1 MKLAIEFNNTLV
13 GYQVMIKIYPFQPW
27 MPDAAEASRIACE
40 PYDVISTQEAKQ
52 AADGNDISFLH
63 VIRPEIGFSAETD
76 PYSEPI
82 YLKAAENLNSLQN
95 SGHLSQA
102 EEPAIYVY
110 RQIFQGRAQHG
121 VVCCYDVQNYRSGE
135 IKKHEK
141 TRPVK
146 EDDRTRH
153 LTTCSAHAEP
163 VFLTFKDDSTIDALI
178 VSDVSG
184 SHVIDFEAS
193 DGVQHTIWKAANA
206 QAYVDAFASLDA
218 VYIADGHHRTAAGER
233 AATQRQSENSQ
244 HTGDEEYN
252 RVLSVMFP
260 ASQMRIL
267 AYNRVVSDLNGLTED
282 EVLEKLAS
290 IGTIEKTDNPVPG
303 AAGSVCVYFGDGWSK
318 LTFSPDTIDASDP
331 INSLDVALLQ
341 SQILTPILG
350 VGDPR
355 TDERIGFVGGIR
367 GTDELEHLV
376 DTGKKAVAFS
386 MFPTSIEQLLNV
398 SDADKIMPPKSTWF
412 EPKLRSGL
420 FIHRFESY

>member
-1 MKLAIEFNNTLV
+1 
-13 GYQVMIKIYPFQPW
+13 MIKIYPFQPL
-27 MPDAAEASRIACE
+27 MPDAAKASQISCE
-40 PYDVISTQEAKQ
+40 PYDVISTQEASQ
-52 AADGNDISFLH
+52 AAEGNEISFLH

-82 YLKAAENLNSLQN
+82 YLKAAENLNSLEQA
-95 SGHLSQA
+95 GHLSPA
-102 EEPAIYVY
+102 DEPSIYIY
-110 RQIFQGRAQHG
+110 RQIYQGQAQHG
-121 VVCCYDVQNYRSGE
+121 VVCCYDVQHYRSGE

-163 VFLTFKDDSTIDALI
+163 VFLTFNDDVTINQLI
-178 VSDVSG
+178 ESDIAG
-184 SHVIDFEAS
+184 GHMIDFEAE

-206 QAYVDAFASLDA
+206 QAYVDAFAKLDA

-233 AATQRQSENSQ
+233 AATQRQSENSN

-260 ASQMRIL
+260 ANQLRIL
-267 AYNRVVSDLNGLTED
+267 SYNRVVADLNGLTGEAL
-282 EVLEKLAS
+282 LEKLKGV
-290 IGTIEKTDNPVPG
+290 GTLEPTDNPEPNS
-303 AAGSVCVYFGDGWSK
+303 AGSVCVYLGNGWHK
-318 LTFSPDTIDASDP
+318 FTFAPDSFDSSDP

-341 SQILTPILG
+341 SQILAPILG
-350 VGDPR
+350 IGDPR
-355 TDERIGFVGGIR
+355 TDNRIGFVGGIR
-367 GTDELEHLV
+367 GTEELERVV
-376 DTGKKAVAFS
+376 DSGKQAIAFS
-386 MFPTSIEQLLNV
+386 MFPTSIEQLINV

>member
-1 MKLAIEFNNTLV
+1 
-13 GYQVMIKIYPFQPW
+13 MIKIYPFQPL
-27 MPDAAEASRIACE
+27 MPNAAKASQISCE

-52 AADGNDISFLH
+52 AAEGNDISFLH
-63 VIRPEIGFSAETD
+63 VIRPEIEFSPDTD

-82 YLKAAENLNSLQN
+82 YLKAAANLNSMEQA
-95 SGHLSQA
+95 GHLSPTD
-102 EEPAIYVY
+102 EPSIYIY
-110 RQIFQGRAQHG
+110 RQIFQGQAQHG
-121 VVCCYDVQNYRSGE
+121 VVCCYDVQHYRSGE

-163 VFLTFKDDSTIDALI
+163 VFLTFKDDPTINQLI
-178 VSDVSG
+178 ESDIVG
-184 SHVIDFEAS
+184 DHMIDFEAE

-206 QAYVDAFASLDA
+206 QAYVDGFAKLDA

-233 AATQRQSENSQ
+233 AATQRQSENDN

-260 ASQMRIL
+260 ANQLRIL
-267 AYNRVVSDLNGLTED
+267 SYNRVVADLNGLTGD
-282 EVLEKLAS
+282 ALLEKLKS
-290 IGTIEKTDNPVPG
+290 IGTLEPTDNPQPES
-303 AAGSVCVYFGDGWSK
+303 AGCVCVYMGDDWHK
-318 LTFSPDTIDASDP
+318 FTFAADSFDPSDP

-341 SQILTPILG
+341 SQILSPILG

-355 TDERIGFVGGIR
+355 TDNRIGFVGGIR
-367 GTDELEHLV
+367 GTEELERV
-376 DTGKKAVAFS
+376 VNSGKQAIAFS
-386 MFPTSIEQLLNV
+386 MFPTSIEQLINV

-420 FIHRFESY
+420 FIHRFEGY

>member
-1 MKLAIEFNNTLV
+1 
-13 GYQVMIKIYPFQPW
+13 MIKIYPFKPL
-27 MPDAAEASRIACE
+27 MPSAPKASQISCE

-52 AADGNDISFLH
+52 AAEGNDISFLH
-63 VIRPEIGFSAETD
+63 VIRPEIEFSPETD

-82 YLKAAENLNSLQN
+82 YLKAAENLNSMEQA
-95 SGHLSQA
+95 GHLSPA
-102 EEPAIYVY
+102 DEPSIYIY
-110 RQIFQGRAQHG
+110 RQIYQGQAQHG
-121 VVCCYDVQNYRSGE
+121 VVCCYDVQHYRSGE

-163 VFLTFKDDSTIDALI
+163 VFLTFKDDPTINQLI
-178 VSDVSG
+178 EGDIIG
-184 SHVIDFEAS
+184 DHMIDFEAA

-206 QAYVDAFASLDA
+206 QAYVDGFAKLDA

-233 AATQRQSENSQ
+233 AATQRQSENAS
-244 HTGDEEYN
+244 HTGNEEYN

-260 ASQMRIL
+260 ANQLRIL
-267 AYNRVVSDLNGLTED
+267 SYNRVVADLNGLTGEAL
-282 EVLEKLAS
+282 LEKLKG
-290 IGTIEKTDNPVPG
+290 IGTLEPTDNPQPES
-303 AAGSVCVYFGDGWSK
+303 AGSVCVYMGDGWHK
-318 LTFSPDTIDASDP
+318 FTFTADSFDPTDP

-341 SQILTPILG
+341 SQILSPILG

-355 TDERIGFVGGIR
+355 TDNRIGFVGGIR
-367 GTDELEHLV
+367 GTEELERVV
-376 DTGKKAVAFS
+376 DSGKQAVAFS
-386 MFPTSIEQLLNV
+386 MFPTSIEQLINV

-420 FIHRFESY
+420 FIHRFES

>member
-1 MKLAIEFNNTLV
+1 
-13 GYQVMIKIYPFQPW
+13 MIKIYPFKPL
-27 MPDAAEASRIACE
+27 MPDAAQASKIACE
-40 PYDVISTQEAKQ
+40 PYDVISTTEARQ
-52 AADGNDISFLH
+52 AAAGNDSSFLH

-76 PYSEPI
+76 PYSEPV
-82 YLKAAENLNSLQN
+82 YLKAAENLNSLQQ
-95 SGHLSQA
+95 SGDLSQHD
-102 EEPAIYVY
+102 EPSIYIY

-121 VVCCYDVQNYRSGE
+121 VVCCYDVENYRSGE

-163 VFLTFKDDSTIDALI
+163 VFLTFKDDSTIAGLI
-178 VSDVSG
+178 ESDVAG
-184 SHVIDFEAS
+184 GHLIDFEAG

-206 QAYVDAFASLDA
+206 KAYVDAFANLAA

-244 HTGDEEYN
+244 HTGEEEYN

-260 ASQMRIL
+260 ASQLRIL
-267 AYNRVVSDLNGLTED
+267 AYNRVVSDLNGLSGTEL
-282 EVLEKLAS
+282 LEKLGS
-290 IGTIEKTDNPVPG
+290 IGTVEKTTDAQPDS
-303 AAGSVCVYFGDGWSK
+303 AGSVCVYAGDGWYK
-318 LTFSPDTIDASDP
+318 FTFAEDSFDASDP

-341 SQILTPILG
+341 AQILTPILN

-355 TDERIGFVGGIR
+355 TDDRIGFVGGIR
-367 GTDELEHLV
+367 GTDELERLV
-376 DTGKKAVAFS
+376 DSGKKAVAFS
-386 MFPTSIEQLLNV
+386 MFPTSIEQLINV

>member
-1 MKLAIEFNNTLV
+1 
-13 GYQVMIKIYPFQPW
+13 MIKIYPFKPL
-27 MPDAAEASRIACE
+27 MPSATKASQISCE

-52 AADGNDISFLH
+52 AAEGNDISFLH
-63 VIRPEIGFSAETD
+63 VIRPEIEFSPETD

-82 YLKAAENLNSLQN
+82 YLKAAENLNSMEQA
-95 SGHLSQA
+95 GHLSPA
-102 EEPAIYVY
+102 DEPSIYIY
-110 RQIFQGRAQHG
+110 RQIYQGQAQHG
-121 VVCCYDVQNYRSGE
+121 VVCCYDVEHYRSGE

-163 VFLTFKDDSTIDALI
+163 VFLTFNDDATINQLI
-178 VSDVSG
+178 ESDITG
-184 SHVIDFEAS
+184 DHMIDFEAE
-193 DGVQHTIWKAANA
+193 DGVQHTIWKAADA
-206 QAYVDAFASLDA
+206 QAYVDAFATLDA

-233 AATQRQSENSQ
+233 AATQRQSENSN

-260 ASQMRIL
+260 ADQLRIL
-267 AYNRVVSDLNGLTED
+267 SYNRVVADLNGLTGEAL
-282 EVLEKLAS
+282 LEKLKS
-290 IGTIEKTDNPVPG
+290 IGTLEPTDNPEPDS
-303 AAGSVCVYFGDGWSK
+303 AGSVCVYLGDGWNK
-318 LTFSPDTIDASDP
+318 FTFAADSFDPSDP

-341 SQILTPILG
+341 SQILAPVLG
-350 VGDPR
+350 IGDPR
-355 TDERIGFVGGIR
+355 TDNRIGFVGGIR
-367 GTDELEHLV
+367 GTEELERVV
-376 DTGKKAVAFS
+376 DSGKQAVAFS
-386 MFPTSIEQLLNV
+386 MFPTSIEQLINV

>member
-1 MKLAIEFNNTLV
+1 
-13 GYQVMIKIYPFQPW
+13 MIKIYPFKPL
-27 MPDAAEASRIACE
+27 MPNADQASQISCE

-52 AADGNDISFLH
+52 AAEGNDISFLH
-63 VIRPEIGFSAETD
+63 VIRPEIEFSAETD

-82 YLKAAENLNSLQN
+82 YLKAAENLNSMQEA
-95 SGHLSQA
+95 GHLSPA
-102 EEPAIYVY
+102 DEPSIYIY
-110 RQIFQGRAQHG
+110 RQIYQGQAQHG
-121 VVCCYDVQNYRSGE
+121 VVCCYDVHYYRSGE

-163 VFLTFKDDSTIDALI
+163 VFLTFKDDPTIDQLI
-178 VSDVSG
+178 ESDIAG
-184 SHVIDFEAS
+184 GHMIDFEAE
-193 DGVQHTIWKAANA
+193 DGVQHTIWKVADA
-206 QAYVDAFASLDA
+206 QAYVDAFAKLDA

-233 AATQRQSENSQ
+233 AATQRQSQNAN

-260 ASQMRIL
+260 ANQLRIL
-267 AYNRVVSDLNGLTED
+267 SYNRVVADLNGLTGEAL
-282 EVLEKLAS
+282 LEKLKS
-290 IGTIEKTDNPVPG
+290 IGTLEPTSTPQPES
-303 AAGSVCVYFGDGWSK
+303 AGSVCVYFGDGWYK
-318 LTFSPDTIDASDP
+318 FTFAADSFDSNDP

-341 SQILTPILG
+341 SQILSPILG

-355 TDERIGFVGGIR
+355 TDNRIGFVGGIR
-367 GTDELEHLV
+367 GTEELERVV
-376 DTGKKAVAFS
+376 DSGKQAVAFS
-386 MFPTSIEQLLNV
+386 MFPTSIEQLINV

-420 FIHRFESY
+420 FIHRFES

>member
-1 MKLAIEFNNTLV
+1 
-13 GYQVMIKIYPFQPW
+13 MIKIYPFQPL
-27 MPDAAEASRIACE
+27 MPDAAKASQISCE
-40 PYDVISTQEAKQ
+40 PYDVISTQEASQ
-52 AADGNDISFLH
+52 AAEGNEISFLH

-82 YLKAAENLNSLQN
+82 YLKAAENLNSLEQA
-95 SGHLSQA
+95 GHLSPA
-102 EEPAIYVY
+102 DEPSIYIY
-110 RQIFQGRAQHG
+110 RQIYQGQAQHG
-121 VVCCYDVQNYRSGE
+121 VVCCYDVQHYRSGE

-163 VFLTFKDDSTIDALI
+163 VFLTFNDDVTINQLI
-178 VSDVSG
+178 ESDIAG
-184 SHVIDFEAS
+184 GHMIDFEAE

-206 QAYVDAFASLDA
+206 QAYVDAFAKLDA

-233 AATQRQSENSQ
+233 AATQRQSENSN

-260 ASQMRIL
+260 ANQLRIL
-267 AYNRVVSDLNGLTED
+267 SYNRVVADLNGLTGEAL
-282 EVLEKLAS
+282 LEKLKGV
-290 IGTIEKTDNPVPG
+290 GTLEPTDNPEPNS
-303 AAGSVCVYFGDGWSK
+303 AGSVCVYLGNGWHK
-318 LTFSPDTIDASDP
+318 FTFAPDSFDSSDP

-341 SQILTPILG
+341 SQILAPILG
-350 VGDPR
+350 IGDPR
-355 TDERIGFVGGIR
+355 TDNRIGFVGGIR
-367 GTDELEHLV
+367 GTEELERVV
-376 DTGKKAVAFS
+376 DSGKQAIAFS
-386 MFPTSIEQLLNV
+386 MFPTSIEQLINV

-420 FIHRFESY
+420 FIHHFESY

>member
-1 MKLAIEFNNTLV
+1 
-13 GYQVMIKIYPFQPW
+13 MIKIYPFKPL
-27 MPDAAEASRIACE
+27 MPDAKKAAQIACE
-40 PYDVISTQEAKQ
+40 PYDVISTNEARQ
-52 AADGNDISFLH
+52 AAEGNEISFLH
-63 VIRPEIGFSAETD
+63 VIRPEIGFPAETD

-82 YLKAAENLNSLQN
+82 YLKAAENLGSLQQG
-95 SGHLSQA
+95 GHLSQA
-102 EEPAIYVY
+102 DEPSIFIY
-110 RQIFQGRAQHG
+110 RQIYQGQAQHG
-121 VVCCYDVQNYRSGE
+121 VVCCYDVEHYRSGE

-163 VFLTFKDDSTIDALI
+163 VFLTFKDDPTVDQLI
-178 VSDVSG
+178 ESDIAA
-184 SHVIDFEAS
+184 SHVIDFEAE

-206 QAYVDAFASLDA
+206 QAYVDAFANLDA

-233 AATQRQSENSQ
+233 AATQRASENGQ
-244 HTGDEEYN
+244 HTGNEEYN

-260 ASQMRIL
+260 ANQLRIL
-267 AYNRVVSDLNGLTED
+267 SYNRVVADLNGLD
-282 EVLEKLAS
+282 GPSLLEKLAS
-290 IGTIEKTDNPVPG
+290 IGTLEPTSNPQPES
-303 AAGSVCVYFGDGWSK
+303 AGSVCVYFGDGWHK
-318 LTFSPDTIDASDP
+318 FTFAPDSFDSNDP

-355 TDERIGFVGGIR
+355 TDDRIGFVGGIR
-367 GTDELEHLV
+367 GTDELERVV
-376 DTGKKAVAFS
+376 DSGKQAVAFS
-386 MFPTSIEQLLNV
+386 MFPTSIEQLINV

>member
-1 MKLAIEFNNTLV
+1 
-13 GYQVMIKIYPFQPW
+13 MIKIYPFKPL
-27 MPDAAEASRIACE
+27 MPNAAQASQISCE

-52 AADGNDISFLH
+52 AAEGNDISFLH
-63 VIRPEIGFSAETD
+63 VIRPEIEFSPDTD

-82 YLKAAENLNSLQN
+82 YLKAAENLNSMQQA
-95 SGHLSQA
+95 GHLSSTD
-102 EEPAIYVY
+102 EPSIYIY
-110 RQIFQGRAQHG
+110 RQIYQGQAQHG
-121 VVCCYDVQNYRSGE
+121 VVCCYDVQHYRSGE

-163 VFLTFKDDSTIDALI
+163 VFLTFKDDPTINQLI
-178 VSDVSG
+178 EGDIVGD
-184 SHVIDFEAS
+184 HMIDFEAE
-193 DGVQHTIWKAANA
+193 DGVQHTIWKATNA
-206 QAYVDAFASLDA
+206 QAYVDGFAKLDA

-233 AATQRQSENSQ
+233 AATQRQSENSN
-244 HTGDEEYN
+244 HNGDEEYN

-260 ASQMRIL
+260 ANQLRIL
-267 AYNRVVSDLNGLTED
+267 SYNRVVADLNGLTGD
-282 EVLEKLAS
+282 ALLEKLKS
-290 IGTIEKTDNPVPG
+290 IGTLEPTDNPQPES
-303 AAGSVCVYFGDGWSK
+303 AGSVCIYLGDGWHK
-318 LTFSPDTIDASDP
+318 FTFAANSFDANDP

-341 SQILTPILG
+341 SQILSPILG

-355 TDERIGFVGGIR
+355 TDNRIGFVGGIR
-367 GTDELEHLV
+367 GTEELERVV
-376 DTGKKAVAFS
+376 DSGKQAIAFS
-386 MFPTSIEQLLNV
+386 MFPTSIEQLINV